1 MSDRSS
7 PHRSRLASAV
17 LAAIVLPA
25 SAASLAQTTTA
36 DTTASAPATT
46 LDKVTVTGSLIPQS
60 QIETF
65 TPVTVISADDIQ
77 MRGFETVA
85 DVLQQSSFSTGG
97 IQGGQTSASFT
108 QGAEAAGLFSLD
120 PGYTKYLINGRPMA
134 NYPALYNGS
143 DTFNNISGIPVA
155 LVERIEILPGGQ
167 SSLYG
172 SDAIAGVV
180 NIILKKRLDSA
191 EMTVRGGFFSEGG
204 GSSARFT
211 IADSFTSADDRF
223 TVLAG
228 LQAETRDPI
237 WGYQRDLTRQFNT
250 RGYTDAFASRDFVV
264 IDALNN
270 TYLFTDPNNCANTT
284 GQFGGT
290 TQLWNR
296 PGYGQYCGSFI
307 SPGYRTIRNGKD
319 SFQGY
324 SYATFDLNDTTT
336 LYGEVMLNFEET
348 QYATGSSYT
357 WWGTGSKY
365 GAFYDPDLERLVNL
379 QRSFAPE
386 DIGGQGYKDIL
397 NTDRNKAYSVALGVQ
412 GVFGSSGWDYD
423 VGAMRT
429 EYRLTEHSWAR
440 FADPID
446 AYFRERVLG
455 PELGLDPIYNAYPIF
470 RPDYAAFYSPISPN
484 DFAAFTG
491 YTDNESRTWNNM
503 ARVQLTNG
511 ALFELPGGSAGFA
524 VVAEAG
530 NEGWEYRP
538 DARLLPDPE
547 TLASEVWG
555 TTSISGG
562 GHRSRYA
569 VTSEL
574 RMPLFDPLT
583 VTLSG
588 RYDAFDVAGTTIDS
602 PTYSLGVEYRP
613 IESLLFRGK
622 YGTAFRAPTLSDTFQ
637 GLSGYYS
644 SGTDYY
650 RCSLEGYDPAD
661 TEGCTYD
668 SSQFF
673 GQQSGNP
680 DLEAIEADVWNAGV
694 VWAPSANFSLA
705 VDYYSWDIENEVD
718 QLSADQLLRT
728 EYLCRT
734 NAAGSQ
740 VTSCENA
747 LAWVGRSPSGEL
759 DTLYTPKVNVAKQK
773 LEAVTASLNYRTEIG
788 TWGSLAFAGNYTNNI
803 SHSVKPTPEDD
814 EIDLLRDPYYMWIY
828 DAYAKTRTDASVA
841 WSKGPVTTT
850 LYANRIGE
858 TPNYLA
864 YSGGSYD
871 YVHSS
876 GERAGKWGAYTT
888 FNASVNWRATDALQ
902 FSVMVNNL
910 ANEMPDDQPTNYPGT
925 SSTPYNN
932 YYYNPYGRAFYVE
945 AKYRFGN

>member
-1 MSDRSS
+1 
-7 PHRSRLASAV
+7 
-17 LAAIVLPA
+17 
-25 SAASLAQTTTA
+25 
-36 DTTASAPATT
+36 
-46 LDKVTVTGSLIPQS
+46 
-60 QIETF
+60 
-65 TPVTVISADDIQ
+65 
-77 MRGFETVA
+77 
-85 DVLQQSSFSTGG
+85 
-97 IQGGQTSASFT
+97 
-108 QGAEAAGLFSLD
+108 
-120 PGYTKYLINGRPMA
+120 MA

-307 SPGYRTIRNGKD
+307 SPGYRTVRNGKD

-574 RMPLFDPLT
+574 RMPLLDPLT

>member
-1 MSDRSS
+1 MSDRSL

-747 LAWVGRSPSGEL
+747 LAWVRRSPNGEL

-803 SHSVKPTPEDD
+803 SHSVKPTPEDE